1 MLSDF
6 IYPLS
11 KPVQSFMKKQ
21 FKKCYGTNGKSVGKK
36 CTKTLNWVLKL
47 IVTSSLSGIFQPKII
62 KLNIT
67 VELPLSSNN
76 FCKIIMFVKCQTF
89 A

>member
-1 MLSDF
+1 MHKN
-6 IYPLS
+6 S
-11 KPVQSFMKKQ
+11 K
-21 FKKCYGTNGKSVGKK
+21 
-36 CTKTLNWVLKL
+36 NWVLKL

-67 VELPLSSNN
+67 VEVPLSSNN
-76 FCKIIMFVKCQTF
+76 FCKIVIFVKCQIF